1 MIAVILCAGK
11 GSRLEGLA
19 DEIPKTLLPV
29 SGNTTILDT
38 ILESVTPH
46 VSEVMIVAG
55 HCKDA
60 LIKYAAPLDNVEV
73 HVVRDVDKYNNARSL
88 WSALDHLKNR
98 GVTDNILV
106 ANGDTVLHPTSTA
119 ALVAQASPTGITLAV
134 DSEKVLGDEEMKVVI
149 DADDLVVGLSKLTD
163 PANAAGEFV
172 GQSAIGGGAI
182 AEVVDALEATWSAK
196 PQDYYED
203 GYELAAKNGTVVEYI
218 ELENSVWTE
227 VDDQI
232 DLSTARSLSWLS

>member
-29 SGNTTILDT
+29 SENQTILDT
-38 ILESVTPH
+38 ILESVSPH
-46 VSEVMIVAG
+46 VNEVVIVAG

-73 HVVRDVDKYNNARSL
+73 HVVSDVDKYNNARSL
-88 WSALDHLKNR
+88 WSALDYLQNR

-119 ALVAQASPTGITLAV
+119 ALVAQTSPTGITLAV
-134 DSEKVLGDEEMKVVI
+134 DSEKVLGEEEMKVIVNS
-149 DADDLVVGLSKLTD
+149 DGFVTGLSKLTD
-163 PANAAGEFV
+163 PAVAAGEFV
-172 GQSAIGGGAI
+172 GQSAIGAEAI
-182 AEVVDALEATWSAK
+182 AGVVAALETTWSTK

-203 GYELAAKNGTVVEYI
+203 GYELAVKNGTVVEYI

-232 DLSTARSLSWLS
+232 DLTTARSLSWLS